1 MVRNP
6 DDLHAL
12 YSSVCRM
19 FRHSNNLYELPN
31 RIHRNTNLLNLP
43 RKKRG
48 NKENMKCKD
57 WQKNKKEIGKSKP
70 SFRLRLPSRENENR
84 ES

>member
-1 MVRNP
+1 M
-6 DDLHAL
+6 
-12 YSSVCRM
+12 
-19 FRHSNNLYELPN
+19 NLKIKDSMRWQESRKRKQDMNVNKKL
-31 RIHRNTNLLNLP
+31 RDKSNTNLLNLP